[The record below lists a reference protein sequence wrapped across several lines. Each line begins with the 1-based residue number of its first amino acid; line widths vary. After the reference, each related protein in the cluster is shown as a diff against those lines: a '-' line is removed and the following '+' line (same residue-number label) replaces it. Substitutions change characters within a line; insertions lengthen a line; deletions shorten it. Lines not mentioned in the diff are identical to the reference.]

1 MESNSG
7 AIKNSSGARDERRSS
22 SHEVADAEES
32 TRLRLLLEASISVF
46 ARFGYR
52 KTSMEEVARAAGFS
66 RQGVYF
72 YYSTKEALFRGTIL
86 YVYESR
92 LKEAGNVLADRSL
105 SLRERLGKALDA
117 WYGRYIGTVQAAA
130 SDLVE
135 SSGLHAAEIVKTF
148 EERLDAMLVRA
159 LSAEKELT
167 RAYRSVKVHPAQ
179 IARVLHA
186 TAQGLKDTCQRREDF
201 IDGMNAA
208 AALICAYPS
217 A

>member
-1 MESNSG
+1 
-7 AIKNSSGARDERRSS
+7 
-22 SHEVADAEES
+22 
-32 TRLRLLLEASISVF
+32 
-46 ARFGYR
+46 
-52 KTSMEEVARAAGFS
+52 MEEVARAAGFS

-72 YYSTKEALFRGTIL
+72 YYPSKEELFRGTIL

-92 LKEAGNVLADRSL
+92 LKEAETALADRCL

-117 WYGRYIGTVQAAA
+117 WYGRYIGTVQAGA

-167 RAYRSVKVHPAQ
+167 RAYRSVKVQPPQ

-186 TAQGLKDTCQRREDF
+186 AAQGLKDTCQRREDF
-201 IDGMNAA
+201 LNGVNAA
-208 AALICAYPS
+208 SALICAYPG
-217 A
+217 AVLRGPRH